1 MKLQTTSTEASIPK
15 HVAIIMDGNGRWAKS
30 RGLPRAVGHKKGAEV
45 VKTIVE
51 SALSLNVKYLTLFG
65 FSSENWNRP
74 ADEVIDLM
82 SLLRNYLSK
91 EINNLD
97 KKGIVFKVIGDRN
110 RLDPDIVEMIKQSEF
125 LTRRNTELTLTL
137 ALSYGGRRA
146 IVAAAQEL
154 ASQVS
159 RKKLNLNDINE
170 EVFNGVLETKTCPD
184 PDLIIRTS
192 GEKRISNF
200 MLWECAYSE
209 FVFTDTLWP
218 DFSHS
223 DFNSAIDEF
232 TNRNRRFGA

>member
-110 RLDPDIVEMIKQSEF
+110 RLDPDIVKMIKQSEF
-125 LTRRNTELTLTL
+125 LTRGNTELTLTL

>member
-125 LTRRNTELTLTL
+125 LTRGNTELTLTL

-154 ASQVS
+154 ASQVY

-170 EVFNGVLETKTCPD
+170 EVFNGVLETKTYPD

>member
-1 MKLQTTSTEASIPK
+1 
-15 HVAIIMDGNGRWAKS
+15 MDGNGRWAKS

-218 DFSHS
+218 DFSQN

-232 TNRNRRFGA
+232 SNRNRRFGA

>member
-154 ASQVS
+154 ASQVY

>member
-1 MKLQTTSTEASIPK
+1 
-15 HVAIIMDGNGRWAKS
+15 MDGNGRWAKS

>member
-125 LTRRNTELTLTL
+125 LTRGNTELTLTL

>member
-1 MKLQTTSTEASIPK
+1 MKLQTTSTEVRTPN

-51 SALSLNVKYLTLFG
+51 SALSFNVKYLTLFG

-82 SLLRNYLSK
+82 SLLRIYLSK

-110 RLDPDIVEMIKQSEF
+110 RLDPDIVEMIKQSES
-125 LTRRNTELTLTL
+125 LTESNTELTLTL

-146 IVAAAQEL
+146 IVAAAREL
-154 ASQVS
+154 AFQVS
-159 RKKLNLNDINE
+159 RQQLNLNDINE
-170 EVFNGVLETKTCPD
+170 EVFNGVLETKTYPD

-232 TNRNRRFGA
+232 SNRNRRFGA

>member
-1 MKLQTTSTEASIPK
+1 MKL

>member
-1 MKLQTTSTEASIPK
+1 MILQTTSTKARIPN
-15 HVAIIMDGNGRWAKS
+15 HVAIIMDGNGRWAIS

-51 SALSLNVKYLTLFG
+51 SALSLKVKYLTLFG
-65 FSSENWNRP
+65 FSSENWKRP
-74 ADEVIDLM
+74 VGEVIDLM
-82 SLLRNYLSK
+82 SLLRDYLSE

-110 RLDPDIVEMIKQSEF
+110 RLDPDIVEMIKNSEF
-125 LTRRNTELTLTL
+125 LTKNNTELTLTL
-137 ALSYGGRRA
+137 ALSYGGRKA
-146 IVAAAQEL
+146 IVAAAKEL
-154 ASQVS
+154 ASKVS
-159 RKKLNLNDINE
+159 LKELDLNDINE
-170 EVFNGVLETKTCPD
+170 EIFNEVLETKTCPD
-184 PDLIIRTS
+184 PDLNIRTS

-218 DFSHS
+218 DFSHN

-232 TNRNRRFGA
+232 SNRNRRFGA

>member
-1 MKLQTTSTEASIPK
+1 MKLQTTSTETRIPS

-30 RGLPRAVGHKKGAEV
+30 RGLPRSVGHKKGAEV

-65 FSSENWNRP
+65 FSSENWKRP

-91 EINNLD
+91 EINDLN
-97 KKGIVFKVIGDRN
+97 KKGIAFRVIGDRN
-110 RLDPDIVEMIKQSEF
+110 RLDPDILEMIKQSEF
-125 LTRRNTELTLTL
+125 LTKSNTELTLTL

-146 IVAAAQEL
+146 IVAAAKEL

-159 RKKLNLNDINE
+159 RQQLKLNDINE

-218 DFSHS
+218 DFSQN

-232 TNRNRRFGA
+232 SNRNRRFGA